1 MKSGCHGGRER
12 GALCGEAK
20 KEQRWVVL
28 YAFVRKVH
36 EGLKLAKLLV
46 AFRVRLIYAC
56 KLV

>member
-28 YAFVRKVH
+28 YAFVREVH
-36 EGLKLAKLLV
+36 EGLKLAKVLV
-46 AFRVRLIYAC
+46 AFRVRLIC
-56 KLV
+56 L